1 MGDFD
6 SLLKTK
12 TTKKKGS
19 SNAVNIYRQGKNDF
33 VQLTLEKLQKLNVRD
48 LLYRNYKNR
57 INNDI
62 LSLWGMLDIKSFVD
76 AISGNT
82 VNPYFLKTKEIIPI
96 KDLPEYTYLSDE
108 QRILNLLDIKY
119 IKSFELEGISFKNIC
134 HKI

>member
-48 LLYRNYKNR
+48 LLYRNYKNK

-62 LSLWGMLDIKSFVD
+62 LSDRKSV
-76 AISGNT
+76 
-82 VNPYFLKTKEIIPI
+82 V
-96 KDLPEYTYLSDE
+96 
-108 QRILNLLDIKY
+108 
-119 IKSFELEGISFKNIC
+119 
-134 HKI
+134 